1 MDRVLNRRHR
11 CSRRVKQLDVHSE
24 ITRDNDYDN
33 YHANN
38 VENTHCSHSGCSK
51 QLTAEQRQSTRT
63 NAVDRHLE
71 FLRLQRVLE
80 PAKSILDLAFDLVG
94 LAVRL

>member
-1 MDRVLNRRHR
+1 VY
-11 CSRRVKQLDVHSE
+11 SKK
-24 ITRDNDYDN
+24 TRNNNYNN

-38 VENTHCSHSGCSK
+38 VENTHCFYSSCSNQRAAK
-51 QLTAEQRQSTRT
+51 QRQSIRT

-80 PAKSILDLAFDLVG
+80 ITKSILDLAFDLVG
-94 LAVRL
+94 LAVRLYLGIAYRLADGLLD